1 MVLHS
6 QTDIS
11 PLINSHFSGG
21 KHLLKQRAVLYFVL
35 SSLYPIVAMAA
46 SRV

>member
-6 QTDIS
+6 QTDML

-21 KHLLKQRAVLYFVL
+21 QHLFKQQVVL
-35 SSLYPIVAMAA
+35 SFVQFSLYAIVAIPT
-46 SRV
+46 SCI